1 MLLQVT
7 LEVLPKFYRQTQ
19 LKTSLVPIR
28 QQAKGLRK
36 VHLRDCLLDAQSKH
50 QNERAKAIKL
60 KLHREESKRMWYLIK
75 RTVKDPH
82 SPSVLKVQR
91 VVEGKIEEYTVQED
105 VKQAIQRECEVRF
118 LLAHSAPI
126 MKSLLGEK
134 LRYLSDEALAK
145 AIITGTYDIP
155 TSLDPATAM
164 ILKEIG
170 KLGMK
175 IVNGDSNEIVI
186 SPEDFK
192 RFWKKVNE
200 FTSSSMSGV
209 HYGHYKAA
217 IQDPQSTNALALQ
230 LTIIACSGIPPESW
244 SSSKYKSFSNLSNY
258 GRTSA
263 GKLRHP
269 PGRMSRLK
277 AVVQGD
283 RLEPLVDHPFDDLP
297 DWLEEADATVV
308 TTAFWDEDCDDPAK
322 LGGYPALVPDGLL
335 PRGHVTQLQPIHME
349 YAPF

>member
-1 MLLQVT
+1 M
-7 LEVLPKFYRQTQ
+7 
-19 LKTSLVPIR
+19 
-28 QQAKGLRK
+28 A
-36 VHLRDCLLDAQSKH
+36 
-50 QNERAKAIKL
+50 
-60 KLHREESKRMWYLIK
+60 
-75 RTVKDPH
+75 
-82 SPSVLKVQR
+82 
-91 VVEGKIEEYTVQED
+91 EGKIEEYTVQED
-105 VKQAIQRECEVRF
+105 VEQAIQRECEVRF

-217 IQDPQSTNALALQ
+217 IQDPQSTNTLALQ
-230 LTIIACSGIPPESW
+230 LTIIARSGIPPESW
-244 SSSKYKSFSNLSNY
+244 SVGLQVMLEKI
-258 GRTSA
+258 A
-263 GKLRHP
+263 GVCLVEKLRAIQ
-269 PGRMSRLK
+269 LY
-277 AVVQGD
+277 
-283 RLEPLVDHPFDDLP
+283 
-297 DWLEEADATVV
+297 EADFNCYNHSFPSLMCVKNQTPG
-308 TTAFWDEDCDDPAK
+308 TK
-322 LGGYPALVPDGLL
+322 
-335 PRGHVTQLQPIHME
+335 HVSTEECLKHYLKIS
-349 YAPF
+349 